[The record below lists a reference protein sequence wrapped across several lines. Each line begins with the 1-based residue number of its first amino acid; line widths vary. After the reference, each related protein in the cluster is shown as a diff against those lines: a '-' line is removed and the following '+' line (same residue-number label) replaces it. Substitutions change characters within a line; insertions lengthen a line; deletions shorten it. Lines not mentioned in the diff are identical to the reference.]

1 MTDTTRFEKLV
12 AALDISALPMKEQ
25 EELLLDL
32 NSLIFKS
39 SLVRMIENMDEA
51 TREEFSALLDKNVD
65 EEELQMF
72 LLDRVPGAETAVQEA
87 VETLSDD
94 ILAVSDID

>member
-51 TREEFSALLDKNVD
+51 TREEFSVLLEKNVD
-65 EEELQMF
+65 EEELQSF
-72 LLDRVPGAETAVQEA
+72 LLNRVPGAETAVQEA

>member
-1 MTDTTRFEKLV
+1 MTDTTKFEKMV
-12 AALDISALPMKEQ
+12 DALDISALPVEEQ

-32 NSLIFKS
+32 NSLIFRS

-51 TREEFSALLDKNVD
+51 TRDEFSVLMEKNPD
-65 EEELQMF
+65 EEELEAF
-72 LLDRVPGAETAVQEA
+72 LLNRVPNAEESVQEA
-87 VETLSDD
+87 IETLADD